1 MAAEARSDVD
11 EGVCTTRSMCAWEAF
26 DCRGHAPSREARER
40 PEVISN
46 VEPTRAS
53 PPRRGV
59 PRSPRGSPSSSRVFT
74 RRASTNDP
82 AHRGGFGINQLWLVL
97 HTTGPFPHQLPGNA
111 GTFPKKRGNGYINI
125 WLSVYLRL
133 FTLLIFAKIYF
144 RLSER
149 LSRVI
154 AHTGEIEHAHEKL
167 HRLRRATAP
176 AGQLPSRFALS
187 LRLSFP
193 GAAPSATRAL
203 RVPRRPSRDGGSRG
217 SPLRSR
223 GRGRWRRET
232 RFHAGSAFRRAPRPS
247 CRRQLSGDGFER
259 ADGVPGT
266 RRSRASRRGS
276 RGGRRGRSIRE
287 PP

>member
-1 MAAEARSDVD
+1 MCHREAIVD
-11 EGVCTTRSMCAWEAF
+11 GRRGTERRRRGRLHDAMCAWEAF

-82 AHRGGFGINQLWLVL
+82 APRGGFGINLAGWCYTRETPRCDVL
-97 HTTGPFPHQLPGNA
+97 RASGPTSKPFR
-111 GTFPKKRGNGYINI
+111 TFA
-125 WLSVYLRL
+125 SAV
-133 FTLLIFAKIYF
+133 
-144 RLSER
+144 
-149 LSRVI
+149 
-154 AHTGEIEHAHEKL
+154 
-167 HRLRRATAP
+167 
-176 AGQLPSRFALS
+176 
-187 LRLSFP
+187 FP

-259 ADGVPGT
+259 TDGVPGT

>member
-1 MAAEARSDVD
+1 MCHREAIVD
-11 EGVCTTRSMCAWEAF
+11 GRRGTERRRRGRLHDAMCAWEAF
-26 DCRGHAPSREARER
+26 DCRGHAPSREVRER
-40 PEVISN
+40 REAIST

-74 RRASTNDP
+74 RRASTNDLR
-82 AHRGGFGINQLWLVL
+82 ARGGFGINQRGWCYTRETPRCDVL
-97 HTTGPFPHQLPGNA
+97 RASGPTSKPFR
-111 GTFPKKRGNGYINI
+111 TFA
-125 WLSVYLRL
+125 SAV
-133 FTLLIFAKIYF
+133 
-144 RLSER
+144 
-149 LSRVI
+149 
-154 AHTGEIEHAHEKL
+154 
-167 HRLRRATAP
+167 
-176 AGQLPSRFALS
+176 
-187 LRLSFP
+187 FP

-259 ADGVPGT
+259 TDGAPGT

>member
-1 MAAEARSDVD
+1 MCHREAIVD
-11 EGVCTTRSMCAWEAF
+11 GRRGTERRRRGRLHDAMCAWEAF
-26 DCRGHAPSREARER
+26 DCRGHAPSREVRER
-40 PEVISN
+40 PEAIST

-59 PRSPRGSPSSSRVFT
+59 PRSPRGSPSSSRVFA
-74 RRASTNDP
+74 RRASTNDLR
-82 AHRGGFGINQLWLVL
+82 ARGGFGINQRWLVL
-97 HTTGPFPHQLPGNA
+97 HTRNST
-111 GTFPKKRGNGYINI
+111 
-125 WLSVYLRL
+125 
-133 FTLLIFAKIYF
+133 
-144 RLSER
+144 
-149 LSRVI
+149 
-154 AHTGEIEHAHEKL
+154 
-167 HRLRRATAP
+167 LRRAARQRANFRPFRT
-176 AGQLPSRFALS
+176 FAS
-187 LRLSFP
+187 AVFP

-259 ADGVPGT
+259 TDGAPGT